1 MKNHLTSLILFL
13 TLLGLP
19 QVGRAQGKV
28 GVINMNAA
36 IAGTGEGKQAIEDLK
51 KKYAP
56 KQQELERLQQ
66 EIQADQDQLNK
77 PGLSDDDQR
86 RLSREVEE
94 KQKDYKRWSDDA
106 QSDLTADR
114 DEAVNRIGK
123 KMEVIIGDYA
133 QKNGFSLVIDAI
145 QVPIF
150 FAAKEIDITAEIMKR
165 YDAANPVATAAA
177 APAKPAATPA
187 SATKH

>member
-66 EIQADQDQLNK
+66 EIQAD
-77 PGLSDDDQR
+77 
-86 RLSREVEE
+86 
-94 KQKDYKRWSDDA
+94 
-106 QSDLTADR
+106 
-114 DEAVNRIGK
+114 
-123 KMEVIIGDYA
+123 
-133 QKNGFSLVIDAI
+133 
-145 QVPIF
+145 
-150 FAAKEIDITAEIMKR
+150 
-165 YDAANPVATAAA
+165 
-177 APAKPAATPA
+177 
-187 SATKH
+187 

>member
-19 QVGRAQGKV
+19 QVVRAQGKV